1 MRKITLF
8 VASLLVSMGV
18 WAETIQVYAVNEEEQ
33 YTSTKLNALTEP
45 TLIAIKNLS
54 ATNHYYFVG
63 NTGAAPYS
71 KEKFSEEAVFV
82 LEPAEGGFYLK
93 KLNDTYM
100 QTTSPKDFGTKD
112 NAALFTTTNPT
123 STGSGATNFSGDA
136 DSQSYINGNDDA
148 NLVRFVTNDK
158 WINVQNADNGTPIY
172 NNGKGGWTIHYVYGL
187 KLVEHSLDEDLA
199 ALVIEAKTYQAGVS
213 DRLGG
218 YTAESFTALV
228 AAIAAAEAVADA
240 KQADIDAL
248 QAAIDGLKF
257 NDLQPTVGA
266 FYTIASNNNSYAK
279 GTSMYAKSVDN
290 SIRYK
295 ALGNEGV
302 DASAVWTFEKQGE
315 KFVMKNVA
323 TGSYLNAVAQSQTI
337 YLNGAE
343 GANVTISSLGKGAV
357 NITTSMALH
366 ARNWSDWY
374 DVVGWNDVEITG
386 ASAWTLAEVAA
397 FSHTLTVGE
406 AGWASLVLGFNAAI
420 PAEVTAYVV
429 SSVEGG
435 YAQLTEV
442 EGVLPANTAVLINA
456 EAGDYEFAYSA
467 DAPATVAANELK
479 GTLYNKN
486 VEGAA
491 YALGVKDNVVA
502 LYTVNLDQAG
512 ETAFINYANK
522 AYLPKTTAAASISLR
537 IEGTTGIENSEISN
551 QNSAFIYD
559 LMGRRVEKMVKG
571 GIYIVN
577 GRKVVIK

>member
-18 WAETIQVYAVNEEEQ
+18 WAETIQVYAVNEEEK
-33 YTSTKLNALTEP
+33 YTSTELNALTEP

-63 NTGAAPYS
+63 NTGAKPYS
-71 KEKFSEEAVFV
+71 KAEFSEEAVFV

-123 STGSGATNFSGDA
+123 STGNGSTKFSGDN
-136 DSQSYINGNDDA
+136 DSQAYINGNDDA
-148 NLVRFVTNDK
+148 NLVRFVTNGK
-158 WINVQNADNGTPIY
+158 WINVQHGDSGTPTY
-172 NNGKGGWTIHYVYGL
+172 NQGTGGWTIHYVYGL
-187 KLVEHSLDEDLA
+187 KFVEHSLDKDLA
-199 ALVIEAKTYQAGVS
+199 ALVVEAKTYQAGAS
-213 DRLGG
+213 DRVGG

-266 FYTIASNNNSYAK
+266 FYTIASNHNEYAK

-323 TGSYLNAVAQSQTI
+323 TGSYLNAVAQSKTT

-366 ARNWSDWY
+366 ARSWSDWC
-374 DVVGWNDVEITG
+374 DVVGWNSVEITG
-386 ASAWTLAEVAA
+386 ASAWTLAEVVA

-420 PAEVTAYVV
+420 PAEVAAYVV

-456 EAGDYEFAYSA
+456 EASDYEFAYSA
-467 DAPATVAANELK
+467 ATPATVAANALK

-486 VEGAA
+486 VASAA
-491 YALGVKDNVVA
+491 YALGVKNDVVA
-502 LYTVNLDQAG
+502 LYTVNLDQAEG
-512 ETAFINYANK
+512 TAFINKAYK
-522 AYLPKTTAAASISLR
+522 AYLPKTTAAESISLR
-537 IEGTTGIENSEISN
+537 LEGATSIDNGQLTMDNEST
-551 QNSAFIYD
+551 FIYD
-559 LMGRRVEKMVKG
+559 LLGRRVEKMVKG
-571 GIYIVN
+571 VYIVN
-577 GRKVVIK
+577 GKKVIK